1 MQSQSTPI
9 INHYVALIKIKS
21 LNDSLALVEEIA
33 RKIITGLDLKVVER
47 VSHLFYPRGIT
58 LAYILSES
66 HLLIHSWPEFGTI
79 HIDLVTCSYRS
90 MKKFEDTLKLAFPNN
105 VDYIKTKSVNFDD
118 EK

>member
-21 LNDSLALVEEIA
+21 LNDSSVLVGEIA
-33 RKIITGLDLKVVER
+33 RKIINGLDLKVVKKT
-47 VSHLFYPRGIT
+47 SHLFYPRGIT

-79 HIDLVTCSYRS
+79 HLDLVTCSYRS
-90 MKKFEDTLKLAFPNN
+90 MKKFEDTLKLAFPDN
-105 VDYIKTKSVNFDD
+105 VDYMKIKSVNFD
-118 EK
+118 